1 MAESSDSNS
10 QSGMSWIEWFCG
22 LKGNEFFVEVPEEF
36 IQDEF
41 NLYGL
46 SNTVQNYDYALDMIL
61 DNESD
66 DELEEEQQEVIERNA
81 ETLYG
86 LIHARFIVTA
96 LGLQMMLE
104 KLRQGDF
111 GMCPRINCFGQQLL
125 PVGLSDVP
133 MQHTLKMFCPSCQE
147 IYFPKYTRHSTIDGA
162 YFGTTFPH
170 LLVLQYPEII
180 QQRACPPYVPKI
192 FGFRIHPRAASNQRR
207 AAKQQQIADAMAA
220 SAAGDSRTASTAG
233 AAAAAPQSAAV
244 REGSSG
250 TASASS
256 GRSAMGVVLGPAP
269 EQKKP

>member
-22 LKGNEFFVEVPEEF
+22 LKGNEFFVEVPEDF

-46 SNTVQNYDYALDMIL
+46 SASVQNYDYALDMIL

-96 LGLQMMLE
+96 LGLQLMLE

-125 PVGLSDVP
+125 PVGLSDLP
-133 MQHTLKMFCPSCQE
+133 AQHTLKMFCPSCQE
-147 IYFPKYTRHSTIDGA
+147 IYFPKYTRHSSIDGA

-170 LLVLQYPEII
+170 LLVLQYPDII

-192 FGFRIHPRAASNQRR
+192 FGFRIHPRAKCNQRR
-207 AAKQQQIADAMAA
+207 AEKQQQITDGSSA
-220 SAAGDSRTASTAG
+220 SSTASRDGSAPS
-233 AAAAAPQSAAV
+233 AAAAAP
-244 REGSSG
+244 G
-250 TASASS
+250 TPIPA
-256 GRSAMGVVLGPAP
+256 GRSALSVVVGPAP
-269 EQKKP
+269 EQKKL

>member
-1 MAESSDSNS
+1 
-10 QSGMSWIEWFCG
+10 MSWIEWFCG
-22 LKGNEFFVEVPEEF
+22 LKGNEFFVEVPEDF

-46 SNTVQNYDYALDMIL
+46 SSTVQNYEYALDMIL

-96 LGLQMMLE
+96 LGLQMMLD

-125 PVGLSDVP
+125 PVGLSDLP

-147 IYFPKYTRHSTIDGA
+147 IYFPKYTRHSSIDGA

-170 LLVLQYPEII
+170 LLVLQYPDII
-180 QQRACPPYVPKI
+180 QQRACPAYVPKI

-207 AAKQQQIADAMAA
+207 AAKQQQIADATD
-220 SAAGDSRTASTAG
+220 GRTAAYSSALPPT
-233 AAAAAPQSAAV
+233 QSAV
-244 REGSSG
+244 TREGSSSSSSAVP
-250 TASASS
+250 TAPT
-256 GRSAMGVVLGPAP
+256 GRSALATVVGPAP
-269 EQKKP
+269 DQKKQ